1 MTRKRDRRRQRE
13 DEAQGPARPDEVK
26 HLTEQIAS
34 AEALDAPSIR
44 TLQRT
49 AGNQAVTRLGPG
61 KPLDPA
67 TRGRME
73 SAFQTSFADV
83 RVHSGPESAALARG
97 EDAAAFAVGNEIVL
111 GEQAGAPGTVAGDA
125 LLAHELAHVA
135 QQRGA
140 EETVQAK
147 SLGAAAGGALE
158 RDADRSAL
166 KALSALWGNVKQ
178 NAMPAL
184 KSGVQL
190 SRCPQKIESVN
201 ERAGDTES
209 GQIKV
214 AIDSATRPVQGGPPE
229 ISGSGRGCRERHRRA
244 PLHGGG
250 RQLPDHQCHRSQ
262 LPGPRPQREVQ
273 VQAPVDEL
281 VRGHRQ
287 VDHGEGRRRH
297 ELRLRLCAGRAGRL
311 GRQAQGQVSA

>member
-13 DEAQGPARPDEVK
+13 DEAQGPARPADVK

-49 AGNQAVTRLGPG
+49 AGNQAVMRLGPG

-97 EDAAAFAVGNEIVL
+97 EDAAAFAVGNDIVL

-125 LLAHELAHVA
+125 LLAHELAHVT

-166 KALSALWGNVKQ
+166 KVLSALWGNVKQ

-209 GQIKV
+209 DQIKV

-229 ISGSGRGCRERHRRA
+229 ISGSVEGVENGIAELLYTEEGDNCQITNAIDLNFRVRVRNGKFKFK
-244 PLHGGG
+244 
-250 RQLPDHQCHRSQ
+250 LPSTSSSAGIGKWIMVKAGD
-262 LPGPRPQREVQ
+262 GTNFGY
-273 VQAPVDEL
+273 A
-281 VRGHRQ
+281 
-287 VDHGEGRRRH
+287 
-297 ELRLRLCAGRAGRL
+297 CARVEPDGKDVKL
-311 GRQAQGQVSA
+311 KVK